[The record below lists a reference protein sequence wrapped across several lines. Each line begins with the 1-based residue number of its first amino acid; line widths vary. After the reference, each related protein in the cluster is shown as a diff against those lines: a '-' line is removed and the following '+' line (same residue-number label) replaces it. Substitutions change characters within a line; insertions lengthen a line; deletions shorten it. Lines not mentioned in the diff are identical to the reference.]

1 MKSRSHRVRFGMGLI
16 TLTALAV
23 LGGACFPTLEPE
35 SSQSL
40 VISGIEA
47 EYEAVYPR
55 GASEIECIVLE
66 PEGDEVEFMWSCTGG
81 SLAGAGPVV
90 TWQSPNS
97 YGDYHIMV
105 IVKDDEGRQTTATL
119 TIAVVPRPDKGGC
132 CGR

>member
-1 MKSRSHRVRFGMGLI
+1 MGLI
-16 TLTALAV
+16 TLAALAV
-23 LGGACFPTLEPE
+23 LGGACLPTLEPE

-40 VISGIEA
+40 VISSLEA
-47 EYEAVYPR
+47 EYEAIYPR
-55 GASEIECIVLE
+55 GASEIECIVSE

-81 SLAGAGPVV
+81 SLSGAGPVV
-90 TWQSPNS
+90 SWQAPNS